1 MISDIIVCEE
11 ALERYGI
18 EAQQKM
24 LVEECGEL
32 LSALGKLPRGR
43 ATVQDLITELADVH
57 IMITQ
62 MALYYG
68 WDEFQH
74 EKERKL
80 KKLKNNLK
88 Q

>member
-11 ALERYGI
+11 ALDRYGI
-18 EAQQKM
+18 DAQTKM

-32 LSALGKLPRGR
+32 LSAIGKIPRGR
-43 ATVQDLITELADVH
+43 ATVQDLITELVDVH

-68 WDEFQH
+68 WDDFQH

-80 KKLKNNLK
+80 IKLKNKLK
-88 Q
+88 K